1 MSDTSADRPTTLDQT
16 APARPDQPASSILE
30 TLSRFSPAQM
40 VGLGVTL
47 IGLLG
52 FFAYLTLRIVEP
64 SYGLLYSGLDLE
76 DSAEIVGRLEAL
88 GVPYELHGSGEGI
101 MVPSDRV
108 ARLRMAMAE
117 EGLPRGGSVG
127 DEIFDQTGAL
137 GTTTFL
143 ANVNQRRALEGELS
157 RTIASLKDVKAA
169 RVHLVL
175 PKRELFRREQIEPS
189 ASVTLR
195 MFGGRRLDK
204 RQAAAVQHLVAAAV
218 PGLQPNRITL
228 VDDRGTLLVRGGEEA
243 IEGGL
248 AGQADDY
255 RIAYE
260 TRLKN
265 VIEQLLERSL
275 GPGRVHAEVSAEI
288 DFDQV
293 TMMQET
299 FDPDGQVVRSTQS
312 IEEETERAERN
323 DDGTVTVGNNLPN
336 AGVDGAGGGSSNN
349 ENIVRTEETV
359 NYEISRTV
367 RNHTQVGGQVKRLS
381 VAVLVGG
388 RELFGSDGDARSFS
402 TLDQQEL
409 DEIASLVRSA
419 IGFDEAR
426 GDTVDVKNMPFA
438 ESAIEEIES
447 SLFDFTKGDLLR
459 LAELGGLLL
468 LALLAIFLVIRPAL
482 AKLMPEP
489 VTLNTQASD
498 AAAVAGPGGSGLPA
512 MADRA
517 SDAGAMGGSGGSG
530 LPAMV
535 DEQGRTIS
543 TTGAAGGEAGQAA
556 RLSAGGDGQLPNPA
570 AGGAG
575 RNSEDDRAI
584 FDDPTRALL
593 IKQAQSVIEARP
605 DEAAAV
611 VKQWIGQRSEGK
623 DG

>member
-1 MSDTSADRPTTLDQT
+1 MSDTTADVPTTLNQT
-16 APARPDQPASSILE
+16 VSAQSGGSSPSIFE
-30 TLSRFSPAQM
+30 TLSRFSPGQM
-40 VGLGVTL
+40 IGLGVTT

-101 MVPSDRV
+101 MVPADRV

-127 DEIFDQTGAL
+127 DEIFDQAGAL

-157 RTIASLKDVKAA
+157 RTIAALKDVKAA
-169 RVHLVL
+169 RVHLVM

-204 RQAAAVQHLVAAAV
+204 RQVAAVQHLVASAV
-218 PGLQPNRITL
+218 PGLQPDRITL
-228 VDDRGTLLVRGGEEA
+228 VDDRGTLLVKGGDGA
-243 IEGGL
+243 LEGGL
-248 AGQADDY
+248 ATQADDY
-255 RIAYE
+255 RMAFE
-260 TRLKN
+260 ARLKA

-275 GPGRVHAEVSAEI
+275 GHGRVHAEVSAEL

-293 TMMQET
+293 TTMEET
-299 FDPDGQVVRSTQS
+299 FDPDGQVVRSTQA
-312 IEEETERAERN
+312 IEEETERSERN
-323 DDGTVTVGNNLPN
+323 EDGAVTVGNNLPN
-336 AGVDGAGGGSSNN
+336 AGVEGGGNGSSNN

-367 RNHTQVGGQVKRLS
+367 RNHTQVGGEVKRLS
-381 VAVLVGG
+381 VAVLVAG
-388 RELFGSDGDARSFS
+388 RELLDANGEPIADA

-419 IGFDEAR
+419 IGFNAER

-438 ESAIEEIES
+438 ANDLEEIET
-447 SLFDFTKGDLLR
+447 SLFDLTKSDILR
-459 LAELGGLLL
+459 LIELGVLLI
-468 LALLAIFLVIRPAL
+468 LALFAIFLVVRPAM

-489 VTLNTQASD
+489 VTLDAKAS
-498 AAAVAGPGGSGLPA
+498 AEALEASGAGRAGGGLPA
-512 MADRA
+512 I
-517 SDAGAMGGSGGSG
+517 
-530 LPAMV
+530 V
-535 DEQGRTIS
+535 DEHGKVISKSSGDRSSSRTEVS
-543 TTGAAGGEAGQAA
+543 EQQ
-556 RLSAGGDGQLPNPA
+556 DGKEKPA
-570 AGGAG
+570 IPGM
-575 RNSEDDRAI
+575 
-584 FDDPTRALL
+584 DDPIRVAL
-593 IKQAQSVIEARP
+593 IQQARELIEARP
-605 DEAAAV
+605 EDAAALMQ
-611 VKQWIGQRSEGK
+611 QWINQ
-623 DG
+623 D

>member
-1 MSDTSADRPTTLDQT
+1 MFEA
-16 APARPDQPASSILE
+16 
-30 TLSRFSPAQM
+30 LSRFTPGQM
-40 VGLGVTL
+40 IGLGVTM

-52 FFAYLTLRIVEP
+52 FFAYLALRIVEP
-64 SYGLLYSGLDLE
+64 DFGLLYSGLDLE

-88 GVPYELHGSGEGI
+88 GVPYELHGGGEGI
-101 MVPSDRV
+101 MVPANRV

-127 DEIFDQTGAL
+127 DEIFDQAGAL

-143 ANVNQRRALEGELS
+143 ASINQRRALEGELS
-157 RTIASLKDVKAA
+157 RTIAALKDVKAA

-218 PGLQPNRITL
+218 PGLQPDRITL
-228 VDDRGTLLVRGGEEA
+228 VDDRGTLLVKGGEA
-243 IEGGL
+243 AFEGGL
-248 AGQADDY
+248 ASQADDY

-293 TMMQET
+293 TTMEEN
-299 FDPDGQVVRSTQS
+299 FDPEGQVVRSTQS
-312 IEEETERAERN
+312 IEEETERAERTE
-323 DDGTVTVGNNLPN
+323 DGAVTVGNNLPN
-336 AGVDGAGGGSSNN
+336 TGAEGGGAGNSNN
-349 ENIVRTEETV
+349 ESSVRTEETV

-388 RELFGSDGDARSFS
+388 RESLGVDGEPPVFAP
-402 TLDQQEL
+402 LDQQEL

-419 IGFDEAR
+419 IGFDADR
-426 GDTVDVKNMPFA
+426 GDTVEVTNMPFA
-438 ESAIEEIES
+438 ESVLEEIET
-447 SLFDFTKGDLLR
+447 SLFDLTKSDILR

-468 LALLAIFLVIRPAL
+468 LALMAIFLVVRPAL
-482 AKLMPEP
+482 AKLSPEP
-489 VTLNTQASD
+489 VTLDERVTNGGLPVMIDENGQVVSVATGTAGGQGAD
-498 AAAVAGPGGSGLPA
+498 ADGSSSSPSGAGVEGDADASGLGWMNEP
-512 MADRA
+512 
-517 SDAGAMGGSGGSG
+517 S
-530 LPAMV
+530 
-535 DEQGRTIS
+535 
-543 TTGAAGGEAGQAA
+543 
-556 RLSAGGDGQLPNPA
+556 
-570 AGGAG
+570 
-575 RNSEDDRAI
+575 
-584 FDDPTRALL
+584 
-593 IKQAQSVIEARP
+593 KQALIQQTRDVIEARP
-605 DEAAAV
+605 DDAAAI
-611 VKQWIGQRSEGK
+611 VKQWIAQEPEGS
-623 DG
+623 DD

>member
-1 MSDTSADRPTTLDQT
+1 MSDTPADIATPADSTVMARSNGERP
-16 APARPDQPASSILE
+16 SILD
-30 TLSRFSPAQM
+30 TLSRFSPGQM

-52 FFAYLTLRIVEP
+52 FFAYLALRIVEP
-64 SYGLLYSGLDLE
+64 DFGLLYSGLDLE

-88 GVPYELHGSGEGI
+88 GVPYELHGGGEGI
-101 MVPSDRV
+101 MVPANRV
-108 ARLRMAMAE
+108 ARLRMTMAE

-127 DEIFDQTGAL
+127 DEIFDQAGAL

-143 ANVNQRRALEGELS
+143 ANINQRRALEGELS
-157 RTIASLKDVKAA
+157 RTIAALKDVKAA
-169 RVHLVL
+169 RVHLVM

-204 RQAAAVQHLVAAAV
+204 RQVAAVQHLVAAAV
-218 PGLQPNRITL
+218 PGLQPDRITL
-228 VDDRGTLLVRGGEEA
+228 VDDRGTLLVKGGEA
-243 IEGGL
+243 ALEGGL
-248 AGQADDY
+248 ASQADEY

-293 TMMQET
+293 TMMEET

-323 DDGTVTVGNNLPN
+323 EDGTVTVGNNLPN
-336 AGVDGAGGGSSNN
+336 AGVDGGGGGNSNN
-349 ENIVRTEETV
+349 ENSTRTEETV

-388 RELFGSDGDARSFS
+388 RMIIDQGGGQLTSS
-402 TLDQQEL
+402 TLDPEEL
-409 DEIASLVRSA
+409 EEIAGLVRSA
-419 IGFDEAR
+419 IGFVADR
-426 GDTVDVKNMPFA
+426 GDSVDVKNMPFA
-438 ESAIEEIES
+438 EPTLEEIES
-447 SLFDFTKGDLLR
+447 SLFDLTKGDILR

-468 LALLAIFLVIRPAL
+468 LALIAIFLVVRPAI

-489 VTLNTQASD
+489 VTLDAP
-498 AAAVAGPGGSGLPA
+498 AAANGAGQGVGAAAAGQGSITGP
-512 MADRA
+512 
-517 SDAGAMGGSGGSG
+517 SGG

-535 DEQGRTIS
+535 DEHGQVIS
-543 TTGAAGGEAGQAA
+543 ASATAADGAAGDVSGNGGPASSSDKELGEKAEGPLAGLAELQDPKRQA
-556 RLSAGGDGQLPNPA
+556 LIQQT
-570 AGGAG
+570 
-575 RNSEDDRAI
+575 RNA
-584 FDDPTRALL
+584 
-593 IKQAQSVIEARP
+593 IEARP
-605 DEAAAV
+605 DEAVAV
-611 VKQWIGQRSEGK
+611 IKQWIGEDPRSNYG
-623 DG
+623 